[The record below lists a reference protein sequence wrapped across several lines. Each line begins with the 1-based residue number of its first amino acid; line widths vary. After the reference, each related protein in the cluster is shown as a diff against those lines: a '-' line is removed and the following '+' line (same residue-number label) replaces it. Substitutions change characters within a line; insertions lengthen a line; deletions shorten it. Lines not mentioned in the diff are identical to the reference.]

1 VGGLVAITSGCVRG
15 PVGFLVFDSEKDFN
29 PMQSGFNTNCRYRG
43 VVFHVQTEDSGIK
56 TPVIVTHL
64 FQQGNVIAS
73 CRGDYSDQLEKQD
86 WVERVR
92 QQMQAQHKS
101 MLRQL
106 IHGEHD
112 AAIEAQGLEM
122 TAQGEADRASES
134 DSSFSP
140 SRNGSDPEADRSL
153 DRLVLDYWEKQS
165 KKD

>member
-1 VGGLVAITSGCVRG
+1 
-15 PVGFLVFDSEKDFN
+15 
-29 PMQSGFNTNCRYRG
+29 MQSGFNTNCRYRG

-73 CRGDYSDQLEKQD
+73 LRRDYTDQLDKQD

-92 QQMQAQHKS
+92 RQMQAQHQS

-106 IHGEHD
+106 IRGEHD
-112 AAIEAQGLEM
+112 VAIEAQGLEM
-122 TAQGEADRASES
+122 TSAGETDRACER
-134 DSSFSP
+134 DLSSSP
-140 SRNGSDPEADRSL
+140 SREWAHEEERSL
-153 DRLVLDYWEKQS
+153 DSLVLDYWEKQS